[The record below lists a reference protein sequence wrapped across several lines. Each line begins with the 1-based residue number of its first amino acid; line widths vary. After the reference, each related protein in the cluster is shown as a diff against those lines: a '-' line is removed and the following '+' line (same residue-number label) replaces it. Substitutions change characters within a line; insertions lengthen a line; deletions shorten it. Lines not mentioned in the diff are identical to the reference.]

1 MAGRVDIDIDR
12 LAVLA
17 RIELTPEE
25 KARFA
30 AQLGDVLAHVEQL
43 NKVNVDGV
51 EPTAHAFPVT
61 NVWRTD
67 EPAPGLP
74 VGDALSNAPAK
85 RNDQFVVPR
94 VVE

>member
-30 AQLGDVLAHVEQL
+30 SQLGDVLAHIEQL

-61 NVWRTD
+61 NVWRAD
-67 EPAPGLP
+67 EPVEGLP
-74 VGDALSNAPAK
+74 VDDALANAPAK
-85 RNDQFVVPR
+85 RSDQFVVPK

>member
-1 MAGRVDIDIDR
+1 MAGRVEIDIDR

-17 RIELTPEE
+17 RIELSSEE
-25 KARFA
+25 KLKFA
-30 AQLGDVLAHVEQL
+30 SQLGDVLAHVEQL

-67 EPAPGLP
+67 EPVEGLP
-74 VGDALSNAPAK
+74 VADALANAPAK
-85 RNDQFVVPR
+85 RSDQFSVPK

>member
-25 KARFA
+25 KARYA

-43 NKVNVDGV
+43 NKVIVDGV

-61 NVWRTD
+61 NVWRAD
-67 EPAPGLP
+67 EPAPALS
-74 VGDALSNAPAK
+74 VGEALSNAPAK

>member
-25 KARFA
+25 KAKFA
-30 AQLGDVLAHVEQL
+30 SQLGDVLAHVEQL

-67 EPAPGLP
+67 EPVDGLP
-74 VGDALSNAPAK
+74 VADALANAPAK
-85 RNDQFVVPR
+85 RSDQFSVPR

>member
-25 KARFA
+25 KAKFA
-30 AQLGDVLAHVEQL
+30 SQLGDVLAHVEQL
-43 NKVNVDGV
+43 DRVNVDGV

-61 NVWRTD
+61 NVWRVD
-67 EPAPGLP
+67 EPAEGLAIEE
-74 VGDALSNAPAK
+74 ALRNAPAK
-85 RNDQFVVPR
+85 RSDQFSVPK

>member
-1 MAGRVDIDIDR
+1 MSGHANIDIDR

-25 KARFA
+25 KAKFA
-30 AQLGDVLAHVEQL
+30 SQLGDVLAHVEQL

-51 EPTAHAFPVT
+51 EPMAHAFHVT
-61 NVWRTD
+61 NVWRAD
-67 EPAPGLP
+67 EPAAGLP
-74 VGDALSNAPAK
+74 VADALSNAPAR
-85 RNDQFVVPR
+85 RNDQFSVPK

>member
-1 MAGRVDIDIDR
+1 MAGRVEIDIDR

-30 AQLGDVLAHVEQL
+30 AQLGDVLSHVEQL
-43 NKVNVDGV
+43 NKVNVEGV

-61 NVWRTD
+61 NVWRVD
-67 EPAPGLP
+67 EPVEGLP

-85 RNDQFVVPR
+85 RSDQFVVPR

>member
-43 NKVNVDGV
+43 NMVNVDGV

-61 NVWRTD
+61 NVWRAD

-74 VGDALSNAPAK
+74 VGDALANAPAK
-85 RNDQFVVPR
+85 RSDQFVVPR

>member
-43 NKVNVDGV
+43 NKITVEGV

-61 NVWRTD
+61 NVWRAD
-67 EPAPGLP
+67 EPVEGLP

-85 RNDQFVVPR
+85 RSDQFVVPK

>member
-25 KARFA
+25 KAKFA
-30 AQLGDVLAHVEQL
+30 SQLGDVLAHVEQL

-67 EPAPGLP
+67 EPVDGLP
-74 VGDALSNAPAK
+74 VADALANAPAK
-85 RNDQFVVPR
+85 RSDQFSVPK

>member
-43 NKVNVDGV
+43 NKVNVEGV

-61 NVWRTD
+61 NVWRAD
-67 EPAPGLP
+67 EPVEGLP

-85 RNDQFVVPR
+85 RSDQFSVPK

>member
-17 RIELTPEE
+17 RIELTSEE
-25 KARFA
+25 KLKFA
-30 AQLGDVLAHVEQL
+30 SQLGDVLAHVEQL
-43 NKVNVDGV
+43 NRVNVDGV

-61 NVWRTD
+61 NVWRAD
-67 EPAPGLP
+67 EASESLP
-74 VGDALSNAPAK
+74 VADALMNAPAK
-85 RNDQFVVPR
+85 RSDQFSVPK